1 MEIYKIKIT
10 PQAQRQMSEVYSY
23 IKDFLKEPIAAAH
36 FLEDIEKAVLSLD
49 IMPKRVALVE
59 EEPWRSHGIIPVK
72 SIRSSE
78 IIS

>member
-36 FLEDIEKAVLSLD
+36 FLEDIEKAVLSKVSFFHSL
-49 IMPKRVALVE
+49 
-59 EEPWRSHGIIPVK
+59 IPVK